1 MRIMTTLSLAAL
13 TGCLALS
20 ATACET
26 PSVVTIPDGKTASK
40 DQMLSAQAAVKGY
53 MAAMDQYLA
62 CVDGEMNAKGEDAPN
77 DYKALMV
84 ARHNSAVAEMESVAG
99 AFNDQRKAYLAA
111 NPAPK

>member
-1 MRIMTTLSLAAL
+1 MVA
-13 TGCLALS
+13 
-20 ATACET
+20 
-26 PSVVTIPDGKTASK
+26 IPDGKTASK
-40 DQMLSAQAAVKGY
+40 DQMLAAQATVKGY

-62 CVDGEMNAKGEDAPN
+62 CVDAEMNAKGEDAPN

-111 NPAPK
+111 NPPPPK